1 MTAAT
6 PAGSARK
13 AWAIAGVGLRLL
25 FRDRIA
31 LFMVFIFP
39 LALVLVLG
47 SVFGGGFEPSVGV
60 SAPAGDPLAAG
71 LVDELR
77 ANDDL
82 DVEAHGSTGGLRTA
96 LERGEVDVA
105 VVVPGDY
112 GDRLRGG
119 GTARVRL
126 LVRAGSTGASLRP
139 VVQEAV
145 DRQATRLQ
153 AARFGAARGAGG
165 GDLDSALDTAREVE
179 TSLSRVTVRTTTVG
193 DRLFPENLGTYDVG
207 ASSQLL
213 LFMFVTGI
221 ASSSLLVQAR
231 KQGVIRRML
240 STPTSMATVL
250 TGETLARF
258 ATVAFQ
264 GVYIMVASWLLFDVD
279 WGDPLG
285 AAALLVAFGLVATGA
300 ALLAGAV
307 FENDEQAGSIGV
319 FAGLGLAAL
328 GGSMAP
334 LEVFSPLMRD
344 IAHVSPH
351 AWANDGFAELVRR
364 NGTVVDILP
373 ELAVLVGMG
382 VAVIALATWWLRRA
396 VTR

>member
-1 MTAAT
+1 VSGVTID
-6 PAGSARK
+6 PRK
-13 AWAIAGVGLRLL
+13 AWAIAGVALRLL

-31 LFMVFIFP
+31 GFFVFLFP
-39 LALVLVLG
+39 LALVLILG
-47 SVFGGGFEPSVGV
+47 SVFGGGSEPPIGV
-60 SAPAGDPLAAG
+60 SAPGRDPLAAE
-71 LVDELR
+71 LVEELR
-77 ANDDL
+77 ANDD
-82 DVEAHGSTGGLRTA
+82 VEVDDYDTAGDLRAA
-96 LERGEVDVA
+96 LERGRIEA
-105 VVVPGDY
+105 GMVVPGDY
-112 GDRLRGG
+112 GDRLRRG
-119 GTARVRL
+119 GTAEVRV
-126 LVRAGSTGASLRP
+126 LVRPGGVGASLQP
-139 VVQEAV
+139 VVQQAV
-145 DRQATRLQ
+145 RQQATRLQ
-153 AARFGAARGAGG
+153 AARFGVEHGAG
-165 GDLDSALDTAREVE
+165 DFDRALDAASELAPGVP
-179 TSLSRVTVRTTTVG
+179 RVGVQTTTVG
-193 DRLFPENLGTYDVG
+193 DQLFPDTLGRYDIG
-207 ASSQLL
+207 ASSQLV

-231 KQGVIRRML
+231 RQGVVRRML

-250 TGETLARF
+250 AGETLARF

-264 GVYIMVASWLLFDVD
+264 GVYIMVVSWLLFGVD
-279 WGDPLG
+279 WGDPVG
-285 AAALLVAFGLVATGA
+285 AVALLVAFGLVATGA
-300 ALLAGAV
+300 GLLAGTL

-382 VAVIALATWWLRRA
+382 LAVIALATWWLRRSL
-396 VTR
+396 TR